1 MICFARTIIRQSK
14 IVILDDPTGGLDTQT
29 KNIIYKN
36 IKKYLKDKTV
46 IIVTN
51 QEDLMKLCDKIIVVD
66 NGIILEDSDSFEHL
80 KDRVE
85 FLAGAREVHGLF
97 WTPDE
102 AYINDGK

>member
-46 IIVTN
+46 IFVTN

-66 NGIILEDSDSFEHL
+66 NGII
-80 KDRVE
+80 VE
-85 FLAGAREVHGLF
+85 SGNYYQLIKNKNNFFCNLVVNN
-97 WTPDE
+97 
-102 AYINDGK
+102 YK